1 MFYRDIRNLEILSN
15 EDLDFVKT
23 KTEKTALSS
32 FRQYN
37 KNPQQ
42 NLSKEELAA
51 LTNLNENKDIVIQ
64 KSDKGNSVIIVDKDT
79 YIKRM
84 ENLLSDQRKFEKVTL
99 KNDAFLNFV
108 VNQEKRIDTIFKN
121 LVHSN
126 SMSKEMRKFVKPVGT
141 RPGIMYGNCKVHK
154 QQVDGCPLFRPI
166 LSALQT
172 PTYNLAKFL
181 VPILNPL
188 TKNEYTVKDSFQFAE
203 EICEQDPTLTM
214 GTLDVESLFTNI
226 PLDETIDIC
235 INQLFENTDTVEGF
249 KKSELKQLLCLA
261 TKESYFIFNGL
272 LYKQI
277 DGVAMGSPLGTS
289 LANAFLSYYEK
300 NWLNNCPQGFKPV
313 FYRRYVDDIFLL
325 FKSNEHLK
333 YFQDFLN
340 SCHIN
345 MSFSMETEKEN
356 KLSFLDVEVIREQ
369 GKFTT
374 TVYRKPTFS
383 GVYSNFESFLP
394 SVYKFGMVYTLVY
407 RCFRISSNRTQF
419 YTELTF
425 LKGIF
430 RKNGYPENLIDKCFK
445 KFLNNVHL
453 VKENVPT
460 VEKKRLFL
468 VLPYLGIISLQTSTK
483 LQQALKGVLN
493 SCKLEIVLKC
503 QARLSNFFR
512 YKDPIPKDLI
522 SGVVYK
528 FQCGLC
534 NESYY
539 GESIRHL
546 DIRSGEHISVSP
558 LTGKKVKPSN
568 NSAICDHLLHCNFL
582 PSFDNFSVLA
592 YENKKYLLGI
602 KESLLIMRDK
612 PSLNRN
618 INSAPLYLFDKVS

>member
-1 MFYRDIRNLEILSN
+1 MCFYSWLEYDFQSQSQIAEVIRSRYSENTVKRIWKLEKVDYRLC
-15 EDLDFVKT
+15 
-23 KTEKTALSS
+23 KTELDLQFLCKCDD
-32 FRQYN
+32 N
-37 KNPQQ
+37 N
-42 NLSKEELAA
+42 
-51 LTNLNENKDIVIQ
+51 VIP
-64 KSDKGNSVIIVDKDT
+64 N
-79 YIKRM
+79 
-84 ENLLSDQRKFEKVTL
+84 
-99 KNDAFLNFV
+99 FLNFRLANSHLKYSSTYKV
-108 VNQEKRIDTIFKN
+108 CQLN
-121 LVHSN
+121 LL
-126 SMSKEMRKFVKPVGT
+126 R
-141 RPGIMYGNCKVHK
+141 
-154 QQVDGCPLFRPI
+154 
-166 LSALQT
+166 
-172 PTYNLAKFL
+172 
-181 VPILNPL
+181 
-188 TKNEYTVKDSFQFAE
+188 E
-203 EICEQDPTLTM
+203 EIRQKKFTLRSLQKEFSSLEVSLQNELNLIDFAHVS
-214 GTLDVESLFTNI
+214 TLFFG
-226 PLDETIDIC
+226 
-235 INQLFENTDTVEGF
+235 INDRILKSKSSVQQ
-249 KKSELKQLLCLA
+249 KK
-261 TKESYFIFNGL
+261 F
-272 LYKQI
+272 
-277 DGVAMGSPLGTS
+277 
-289 LANAFLSYYEK
+289 
-300 NWLNNCPQGFKPV
+300 
-313 FYRRYVDDIFLL
+313 RRYVDDIFLL
-325 FKSNEHLK
+325 FKSNDHLK

-394 SVYKFGMVYTLVY
+394 SVYKFGMIYTLVY
-407 RCFRISSNRTQF
+407 RCFYISSNWTQF
-419 YTELTF
+419 HTQLTF

-430 RKNGYPENLIDKCFK
+430 RKNGYPENFIDKCFK

-460 VEKKRLFL
+460 VEKKHLLL
-468 VLPYLGIISLQTSTK
+468 VLPYLGIISLQTRTK
-483 LQQALKGVLN
+483 LKQALKGVLN
-493 SCKLEIVLKC
+493 CCKVEIVFKC
-503 QARLSNFFR
+503 QARLSNSFR

-546 DIRSGEHISVSP
+546 DIRSGEHIGVSP

-592 YENKKYLLGI
+592 YENKKYLLEI

>member
-1 MFYRDIRNLEILSN
+1 M
-15 EDLDFVKT
+15 KT
-23 KTEKTALSS
+23 IC
-32 FRQYN
+32 
-37 KNPQQ
+37 
-42 NLSKEELAA
+42 KEELAA
-51 LTNLNENKDIVIQ
+51 LTNLSKNKDIVIQ
-64 KSDKGNSVIIVDKDT
+64 KSDKGNSVVIVDKDT

-121 LVHSN
+121 LVNSN
-126 SMSKEMRKFVKPVGT
+126 SMSKEMRKFVKPVRT
-141 RPGIMYGNCKVHK
+141 RPGVMYGNCKVHK
-154 QQVDGCPLFRPI
+154 QQVDGYPPTPHPPFRPI

-214 GTLDVESLFTNI
+214 SSLDVDSLFTNI
-226 PLDETIDIC
+226 PIDETIDIC
-235 INQLFENTDTVEGF
+235 INQLFENTDTVKGF
-249 KKSELKQLLCLA
+249 KKSELKLLLCLA

-272 LYKQI
+272 LDKQI
-277 DGVAMGSPLGTS
+277 DGVAMGSPFGPS
-289 LANAFLSYYEK
+289 LAKAFLSYYEK
-300 NWLNNCPQGFKPV
+300 NWLNNCPQEFKAV

-325 FKSNEHLK
+325 FKSNDHIK

-340 SCHIN
+340 SYHIN
-345 MSFSMETEKEN
+345 MSLSMETEKEN

-407 RCFRISSNRTQF
+407 RCFRISPNWTQF
-419 YTELTF
+419 HTELTF

-430 RKNGYPENLIDKCFK
+430 RKNGYPENFADKCFK

-460 VEKKRLFL
+460 KRLLL
-468 VLPYLGIISLQTSTK
+468 VLPCLGIISLQTRTK
-483 LQQALKGVLN
+483 LQQALKCVLN
-493 SCKLEIVLKC
+493 CCKLEIVFKC
-503 QARLSNFFR
+503 RARLSNSFR
-512 YKDPIPKDLI
+512 YKDPIPKNLI

-528 FQCGLC
+528 FQRGIR

-546 DIRSGEHISVSP
+546 DIRSGEHIGVSP

-582 PSFDNFSVLA
+582 TTLVF
-592 YENKKYLLGI
+592 
-602 KESLLIMRDK
+602 
-612 PSLNRN
+612 
-618 INSAPLYLFDKVS
+618 